1 MICPDRLVD
10 EKLAALLTKF
20 KPVGAEKA
28 VLRPYTP
35 TSDEGNDWPFYHHHN
50 NYL

>member
-1 MICPDRLVD
+1 MVICPDNFIDRD
-10 EKLAALLTKF
+10 PAALLTKF

-35 TSDEGNDWPFYHHHN
+35 ISDEGNER
-50 NYL
+50 LLL